1 MLLKKFIEKWIR
13 NVSQRDNQK
22 CEILNIAKSMTKTNQ
37 AFIGEQCTR
46 NDDGVVLIVSN
57 KLKKWL
63 AKVIMRSFW
72 T

>member
-1 MLLKKFIEKWIR
+1 MLLKKFIEKWIT

-37 AFIGEQCTR
+37 TFIGEQCTR

>member
-1 MLLKKFIEKWIR
+1 
-13 NVSQRDNQK
+13 
-22 CEILNIAKSMTKTNQ
+22 MTKTNQ